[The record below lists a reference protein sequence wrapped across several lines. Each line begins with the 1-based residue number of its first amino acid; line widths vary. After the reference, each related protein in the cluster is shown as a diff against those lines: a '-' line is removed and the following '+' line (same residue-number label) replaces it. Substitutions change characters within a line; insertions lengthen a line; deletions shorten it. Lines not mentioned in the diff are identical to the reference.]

1 MVSCAG
7 QVGQAR
13 EHRIRVKMGLQ
24 LEKFIYHQHHRVDVG
39 VSMSSSS
46 SAELEGFDDTERLG
60 FRIPTMSLSIPTYPP
75 DQMLTD
81 PVIISAPTHLFV
93 ADHRHHQEATHQSAP
108 VGIRLSPSTVPQ
120 GRYHSQDHPSS
131 SCAILYAYLRLL
143 GHHLASALPV
153 REL

>member
-39 VSMSSSS
+39 ISMSSSS

-81 PVIISAPTHLFV
+81 PVITSAPTHLLGC
-93 ADHRHHQEATHQSAP
+93 S
-108 VGIRLSPSTVPQ
+108 SPTIDTIKRP
-120 GRYHSQDHPSS
+120 HISQHPS
-131 SCAILYAYLRLL
+131 
-143 GHHLASALPV
+143 ASACPQVLYRRVVIILKIILHRPAPSCTRICV
-153 REL
+153 Y

>member
-46 SAELEGFDDTERLG
+46 PAELEGFDDTERLG

-93 ADHRHHQEATHQSAP
+93 ADHKVDTIKRPH
-108 VGIRLSPSTVPQ
+108 I
-120 GRYHSQDHPSS
+120 SQHPS
-131 SCAILYAYLRLL
+131 
-143 GHHLASALPV
+143 ASACPQVLYRRVVIILKIILHHPAPSCTRICV
-153 REL
+153 Y

>member
-13 EHRIRVKMGLQ
+13 EHRIRVKLGLQ

-75 DQMLTD
+75 DQLLTD
-81 PVIISAPTHLFV
+81 PVIISAPTHLLGC
-93 ADHRHHQEATHQSAP
+93 S
-108 VGIRLSPSTVPQ
+108 SPTIDTIKRP
-120 GRYHSQDHPSS
+120 HISQHPS
-131 SCAILYAYLRLL
+131 
-143 GHHLASALPV
+143 ASACPQVLYRRVVIILKIILHRPAPSCTRICV
-153 REL
+153 Y

>member
-93 ADHRHHQEATHQSAP
+93 ADHRHHQ
-108 VGIRLSPSTVPQ
+108 
-120 GRYHSQDHPSS
+120 
-131 SCAILYAYLRLL
+131 
-143 GHHLASALPV
+143 
-153 REL
+153 

>member
-7 QVGQAR
+7 QVGQTR

-81 PVIISAPTHLFV
+81 PVIISAPTHLLGC
-93 ADHRHHQEATHQSAP
+93 S
-108 VGIRLSPSTVPQ
+108 SPTIDTIKRS
-120 GRYHSQDHPSS
+120 HISQHP
-131 SCAILYAYLRLL
+131 
-143 GHHLASALPV
+143 LASACPQVLYRRVVIILKIILHRPAPSCTRICV
-153 REL
+153 Y

>member
-81 PVIISAPTHLFV
+81 PVIISAPTHLLGC
-93 ADHRHHQEATHQSAP
+93 S
-108 VGIRLSPSTVPQ
+108 SPTIHVDTIKRP
-120 GRYHSQDHPSS
+120 HISQHPS
-131 SCAILYAYLRLL
+131 
-143 GHHLASALPV
+143 ASACHQVLYRRVVIILKIILHRPAPSCTRICV
-153 REL
+153 Y

>member
-75 DQMLTD
+75 DQTLTD
-81 PVIISAPTHLFV
+81 PVIISAPTHLLGC
-93 ADHRHHQEATHQSAP
+93 S
-108 VGIRLSPSTVPQ
+108 SPTIDTIKRP
-120 GRYHSQDHPSS
+120 HISQHPS
-131 SCAILYAYLRLL
+131 
-143 GHHLASALPV
+143 ASACPQVLYRSVVIILKIILHRPAPSCTRICV
-153 REL
+153 Y

>member
-81 PVIISAPTHLFV
+81 PVIISAPTHLF
-93 ADHRHHQEATHQSAP
+93 HQEATHQSAP

-120 GRYHSQDHPSS
+120 GRYHSQDHPSW

-143 GHHLASALPV
+143 GHHLATALPV

>member
-81 PVIISAPTHLFV
+81 PVIISAQLTCSSPTIDTIKRPHII
-93 ADHRHHQEATHQSAP
+93 Q
-108 VGIRLSPSTVPQ
+108 
-120 GRYHSQDHPSS
+120 HPS
-131 SCAILYAYLRLL
+131 
-143 GHHLASALPV
+143 ASACPQVLYRRIVIILKIILHRPAPSCTRICV
-153 REL
+153 Y

>member
-13 EHRIRVKMGLQ
+13 EHRIRVKLGLQ

-60 FRIPTMSLSIPTYPP
+60 FRIPTMSLSIPH
-75 DQMLTD
+75 
-81 PVIISAPTHLFV
+81 I
-93 ADHRHHQEATHQSAP
+93 
-108 VGIRLSPSTVPQ
+108 PQ
-120 GRYHSQDHPSS
+120 TRCLQIPSS
-131 SCAILYAYLRLL
+131 SLHQLTCSSPTIDTIKRL
-143 GHHLASALPV
+143 HISQHPSASACPQVLYRRVVIILKIILHRPAPSCTRICV
-153 REL
+153 Y